1 MIENGKKVKVNYI
14 GKLDDG
20 TEFDNSYKVGEP
32 LEFILGDGEMIE
44 GFDRAVSQM
53 KLNDKIKV
61 VLGPSEAYGYVEPG
75 GFVGVLKTEFP
86 QDFNPQVG
94 EIVEGQD
101 DNGNQIAAIIHQIVG
116 DVYILNMNHPL
127 AGKNLHFDIELLEIS

>member
-20 TEFDNSYKVGEP
+20 TEFDNSYKGGEP
-32 LEFILGDGEMIE
+32 LEFNIGDGEMIE

-53 KLNDKIKV
+53 SVGEKIKI
-61 VLGPSEAYGYVEPG
+61 VLSPSEAYGFVEPG

-86 QDFNPQVG
+86 QDFDPQVG

-101 DNGNQIAAIIHQIVG
+101 DGGNQIAAIVHQVIG

-127 AGKNLHFDIELLEIS
+127 AGKNLHFEIELISID